1 MTCSLGYAQY
11 LPRVSR
17 WCSPADLTMPM
28 APTKH
33 NILCGARSALE
44 VITDHPD
51 FSQLSGERQLQR
63 SLAPAFTIVRE
74 PLPQY
79 VLMIETSAAMADIW
93 KWVRK
98 AVQNLIRYEVP
109 ESANV
114 AVVTFSGEARVEH
127 RLVQLTTES
136 VRSRM
141 ADTIP
146 DSPNKLGQTAEGCI
160 SCGVQVAMDQVL
172 RNREAGAHLVV
183 ITRSGQGTST
193 RLYRYST
200 SLNFHGLKIRN
211 VSEF

>member
-11 LPRVSR
+11 LPRVNR
-17 WCSPADLTMPM
+17 WCSQADLTMPM

-33 NILCGARSALE
+33 NILCSAKPAIE
-44 VITDHPD
+44 VILEHAD
-51 FSQLSGERQLQR
+51 FSQLTGERQLQR
-63 SLAPAFTIVRE
+63 SLAPTFNIVRE

-98 AVQNLIRYEVP
+98 
-109 ESANV
+109 V

-172 RNREAGAHLVV
+172 RNKEAGGHLV
-183 ITRSGQGTST
+183 IISKSGQGQ
-193 RLYRYST
+193 
-200 SLNFHGLKIRN
+200 
-211 VSEF
+211 

>member
-11 LPRVSR
+11 LPRVNR
-17 WCSPADLTMPM
+17 WCSQADLTMPM

-33 NILCGARSALE
+33 NILCSAKPAIE
-44 VITDHPD
+44 VILEHAD
-51 FSQLSGERQLQR
+51 FSQLTGERQLQR
-63 SLAPAFTIVRE
+63 SLAPTFNIVRE

-93 KWVRK
+93 KRVRK
-98 AVQNLIRYEVP
+98 AAQNLIRYEVP
-109 ESANV
+109 DSANV

-172 RNREAGAHLVV
+172 RNKEAGGHLV
-183 ITRSGQGTST
+183 IISKSGQGQ
-193 RLYRYST
+193 
-200 SLNFHGLKIRN
+200 
-211 VSEF
+211 